1 MRQQQS
7 FPGRMIGG
15 LAMVCLAGSQHACQP
30 RAPEHTDAPEQSAA
44 QHAPEAG
51 GGQVHWTHDGETGA
65 ERWGELDPSFA
76 VCAEGAQQSPVDLA
90 GAIPTGAGTLDI
102 QWQPAEAHVVDI
114 GHTIQVDV
122 AEGSS
127 INLEGRHF
135 SLLQFHFHLPSEHT
149 VDGDGFPM
157 EVHFVHQAKEGDLAV
172 VGVFMG
178 TGESHPA
185 IESIWGAIPG
195 SGEPSA
201 TLPELDP
208 RTLSAGGTGLL
219 PLRRFPD
226 HASLFGS
233 GKLGGDD
240 RADFGFPGAGRRLRG
255 PVSHER
261 ASGSGAQPE
270 VHSVA
275 AVGERPPHTPSPPT
289 GITPTPSGRA

>member
-1 MRQQQS
+1 MRVLTGGS
-7 FPGRMIGG
+7 AYATSRGRI
-15 LAMVCLAGSQHACQP
+15 
-30 RAPEHTDAPEQSAA
+30 D
-44 QHAPEAG
+44 
-51 GGQVHWTHDGETGA
+51 
-65 ERWGELDPSFA
+65 A

-90 GAIPTGAGTLDI
+90 GAMPTGAGTLDI

-135 SLLQFHFHLPSEHT
+135 SLLQFHFHRPSEHT

-157 EVHFVHQAKEGDLAV
+157 EVHFVHQAEEGDLAV

-185 IESIWGAIPG
+185 IERIWDAIPG

-208 RTLSAGGTGLL
+208 RTLLPEEPGYFRYAGSLTTPPCSEVVSWVVMTEPISVSPAQADAFAARYPMNARPVQALNRRSIL
-219 PLRRFPD
+219 LRR
-226 HASLFGS
+226 
-233 GKLGGDD
+233 
-240 RADFGFPGAGRRLRG
+240 
-255 PVSHER
+255 
-261 ASGSGAQPE
+261 
-270 VHSVA
+270 
-275 AVGERPPHTPSPPT
+275 
-289 GITPTPSGRA
+289 

>member
-1 MRQQQS
+1 MRVLTGGS
-7 FPGRMIGG
+7 AYATSRGRI
-15 LAMVCLAGSQHACQP
+15 
-30 RAPEHTDAPEQSAA
+30 D
-44 QHAPEAG
+44 
-51 GGQVHWTHDGETGA
+51 
-65 ERWGELDPSFA
+65 A

-135 SLLQFHFHLPSEHT
+135 SLLQFHFHRPSEHT

-157 EVHFVHQAKEGDLAV
+157 EVHFVHQAEEGDLAV

-185 IESIWGAIPG
+185 IERIWDAIPG

-208 RTLSAGGTGLL
+208 RTLLPEEPGYFRYAG
-219 PLRRFPD
+219 
-226 HASLFGS
+226 SLTTPPCS
-233 GKLGGDD
+233 EVVSWVVMTEPISVSPAQ
-240 RADFGFPGAGRRLRG
+240 ADAFAARYPMNAR
-255 PVSHER
+255 PVHLTPP
-261 ASGSGAQPE
+261 APPPE
-270 VHSVA
+270 
-275 AVGERPPHTPSPPT
+275 SPPRHPAAHT
-289 GITPTPSGRA
+289 RTRSPRSRRAPPAPRTAVCPPDRRTS